1 MRLKAK
7 GAFEGYASLFGVED
21 QSRDVVMP
29 GAFRASLDRRGTH
42 DIRMLFQ
49 HDPAQPIGLWDDIR
63 EDARGLHVRGR
74 LIEEVA
80 RAAELLALMR
90 AGALD
95 GLSIGFRARRATR
108 DARTGQRRLH
118 EIDLW
123 EISIVTF
130 PMLPGARVNG
140 VKTGAAA
147 AQARSGRAGAGF
159 PEDPRANTNS
169 GHDRKRSWSIP
180 PARPQ
185 LTLAASSQARSV
197 RPSGA
202 IGSRD
207 SALSPARL
215 ETRPGGGLI

>member
-1 MRLKAK
+1 LNASTGMAASAVSLTVARLKAA
-7 GAFEGYASLFGVED
+7 GSFEGYASLFGVED
-21 QSRDVVMP
+21 QGRDVVMP
-29 GAFRASLDRRGTH
+29 GAFRASLARRGTH
-42 DIRMLFQ
+42 EIRMLFQ
-49 HDPAQPIGLWDDIR
+49 HDPAQPVGVWDDIR

-108 DARTGQRRLH
+108 DPGSGQRLLI

-140 VKTGAAA
+140 LKSGATAA
-147 AQARSGRAGAGF
+147 C
-159 PEDPRANTNS
+159 
-169 GHDRKRSWSIP
+169 P
-180 PARPQ
+180 PARP
-185 LTLAASSQARSV
+185 LLALAASSQARSV
-197 RPSGA
+197 RSSGA
-202 IGSRD
+202 IGSRN
-207 SALSPARL
+207 APPSPVRR
-215 ETRPGGGLI
+215 ETRPGGGIC